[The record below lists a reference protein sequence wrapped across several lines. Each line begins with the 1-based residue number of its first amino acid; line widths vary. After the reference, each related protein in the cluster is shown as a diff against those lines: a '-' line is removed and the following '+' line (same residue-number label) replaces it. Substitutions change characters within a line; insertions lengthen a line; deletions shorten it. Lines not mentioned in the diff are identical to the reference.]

1 MLTADEYAKHR
12 VDSVRNTYYA
22 ETNIREPRD
31 GEGAWE
37 YVKKMMSAPF
47 MGAINQMTQSI
58 AGSNLNHMSQMK
70 SFGDVIVTIGEVML
84 ASMAGVSGAA
94 NSLAAKVTVGS
105 VFDVGAVI
113 QFASSLVTT
122 FVLLLFFFGV
132 TLSTYVPMIPF
143 ITWTTSIVNWFVL
156 VLESVIAAP
165 LFAVAH
171 IHPDGDDTVGR
182 AGQGYM
188 MILSLVM
195 RPALMLFG
203 LVGGM
208 LLTQPIVGYINA
220 AFMSV
225 VSGIQADSMTGIVS
239 FIAYVAIYVVIMT
252 TVVHIVFSLI
262 HWVPDNI
269 LRWIGQ
275 GATGGIADAERT
287 GDGGQDVFVAGVRE
301 SKHGAAGGLGGGAKH
316 GKGPDNSTTGTPGR
330 GMPDNSTLLGG
341 PPPGG

>member
-1 MLTADEYAKHR
+1 ML
-12 VDSVRNTYYA
+12 
-22 ETNIREPRD
+22 
-31 GEGAWE
+31 
-37 YVKKMMSAPF
+37 
-47 MGAINQMTQSI
+47 
-58 AGSNLNHMSQMK
+58 
-70 SFGDVIVTIGEVML
+70 L
-84 ASMAGVSGAA
+84 A
-94 NSLAAKVTVGS
+94 L
-105 VFDVGAVI
+105 
-113 QFASSLVTT
+113 FA
-122 FVLLLFFFGV
+122 FGV

-171 IHPDGDDTVGR
+171 IHPDGDDAVGR

-203 LVGGM
+203 LLGGM

-239 FIAYVAIYVVIMT
+239 FIAYVAIYVVMMT

-269 LRWIGQ
+269 LRWIGN
-275 GATGGIADAERT
+275 GSVSYT
-287 GDGGQDVFVAGVRE
+287 
-301 SKHGAAGGLGGGAKH
+301 HL
-316 GKGPDNSTTGTPGR
+316 
-330 GMPDNSTLLGG
+330 TL
-341 PPPGG
+341 PTIYSV

>member
-1 MLTADEYAKHR
+1 MRPRCSLSRT
-12 VDSVRNTYYA
+12 S
-22 ETNIREPRD
+22 IR
-31 GEGAWE
+31 
-37 YVKKMMSAPF
+37 
-47 MGAINQMTQSI
+47 T
-58 AGSNLNHMSQMK
+58 
-70 SFGDVIVTIGEVML
+70 VTIR
-84 ASMAGVSGAA
+84 S
-94 NSLAAKVTVGS
+94 
-105 VFDVGAVI
+105 D
-113 QFASSLVTT
+113 
-122 FVLLLFFFGV
+122 
-132 TLSTYVPMIPF
+132 
-143 ITWTTSIVNWFVL
+143 
-156 VLESVIAAP
+156 
-165 LFAVAH
+165 
-171 IHPDGDDTVGR
+171 

-301 SKHGAAGGLGGGAKH
+301 SKHGLLVAWVV
-316 GKGPDNSTTGTPGR
+316 GR
-330 GMPDNSTLLGG
+330 NMARGQITLLPALLAEACQTTAHCWAGRPQEANYLRGRELG
-341 PPPGG
+341 PSYPRSSRYLSKAF